1 VLDFARTPD
10 ALPVVSLLIAPT
22 SSLDV
27 SCLDGCVTSHPQFVS
42 GYRCGYAL
50 YFDVESADPGD
61 IVYGVSVTSLRV
73 IESVCRSTLGTD
85 YPEAPD
91 LFFWSV
97 GVCAGFLAALS
108 HYHCK
113 EAQAGLV
120 VLTSLSGVILSE
132 VLAC

>member
-1 VLDFARTPD
+1 MIS
-10 ALPVVSLLIAPT
+10 ALAILSTGGSKNLWVMISP
-22 SSLDV
+22 
-27 SCLDGCVTSHPQFVS
+27 VTSM
-42 GYRCGYAL
+42 C
-50 YFDVESADPGD
+50 
-61 IVYGVSVTSLRV
+61 V

-85 YPEAPD
+85 YREAPD

-108 HYHCK
+108 RYHWK

>member
-1 VLDFARTPD
+1 MVDPPKNMPVL
-10 ALPVVSLLIAPT
+10 ALAPLT
-22 SSLDV
+22 RSLDV
-27 SCLDGCVTSHPQFVS
+27 SCLDGRVTSHPQFAS

-61 IVYGVSVTSLRV
+61 IVYGVPVTSLSV
-73 IESVCRSTLGTD
+73 IESICQSTLGTN
-85 YPEAPD
+85 YREASD

-97 GVCAGFLAALS
+97 GTCVGFLAALAR
-108 HYHCK
+108 YHWK